1 MDWLI
6 DDPTLVYMMLA
17 IVAIGLAVGWWRT
30 RQRKLALGAG
40 IAVLLIGVVWL
51 LCFLIPTD
59 AKKIAHALQEMSDGV
74 RAHDLDRIFSQVSD
88 QFQQGPP
95 TFGGSLDKAAFRQ
108 RSEGIIQDRS
118 VEEVPIWDIK
128 VEKLS
133 RQERSAQVVCSA
145 KPKGNWTS
153 GAFYIIRSQFVLDA
167 DGQWRMK
174 GFEVCNPAVN
184 TREGIRIPGT

>member
-6 DDPTLVYMMLA
+6 DDPTLVYMLLA

-30 RQRKLALGAG
+30 RQLKLALGAG
-40 IAVLLIGVVWL
+40 IAVLLIAVLWL

-74 RAHDLDRIFSQVSD
+74 KSHDVDRIFAHVSE

-95 TFGGSLDKAAFRQ
+95 TFGGALDKAAFRQ
-108 RSEGIIQDRS
+108 RSEGIIQERG

-128 VEKLS
+128 VEKIS
-133 RQERSAQVVCSA
+133 RQNRSAQAVCSA
-145 KPKGNWTS
+145 KPKGNWTA
-153 GAFYIIRSQFVLDA
+153 GAFFIIRSQFVLDA
-167 DGQWRMK
+167 DGQWRMR

-184 TREGIRIPGT
+184 TNVGIRIPGT